1 MSEIIITSQNLSRF
15 SKRLQKSVE
24 KQLGQKITLTQAS
37 LLLANTFGVDSIHHL
52 QKKLESSNTKEH
64 LINNSSSEEADIISF
79 IEKYFNTNKSSKIFN
94 FSFSME
100 YHKKCFNLSAKSLK
114 YIDIEGFGI
123 YFGEQAD
130 YLQKELDRLELTK
143 DDINFI
149 NTLKN
154 KMRLDNV
161 PHSVYLGEKI
171 HAILGLKS
179 IDDSYDFKMN
189 HESNYKPISNYGLC
203 EKLFVKV
210 KESFF
215 EETGAPFNFGNDN
228 YAFIDLSDEKNFTF
242 YSTIEESMKNID
254 KNSII
259 IEFLTPI
266 NQSSTI
272 NPKSIYK
279 KQGIASFFIFPSNGN
294 LILSS
299 INTEINQE
307 FKKMNDYYYFLGMK
321 QFKEDSQQNIK
332 HILPINHPYKDDF
345 INGFEFMLD
354 EFKKYNQKFQKNK
367 TLK

>member
-1 MSEIIITSQNLSRF
+1 
-15 SKRLQKSVE
+15 
-24 KQLGQKITLTQAS
+24 
-37 LLLANTFGVDSIHHL
+37 
-52 QKKLESSNTKEH
+52 
-64 LINNSSSEEADIISF
+64 
-79 IEKYFNTNKSSKIFN
+79 
-94 FSFSME
+94 
-100 YHKKCFNLSAKSLK
+100 
-114 YIDIEGFGI
+114 
-123 YFGEQAD
+123 
-130 YLQKELDRLELTK
+130 
-143 DDINFI
+143 
-149 NTLKN
+149 
-154 KMRLDNV
+154 
-161 PHSVYLGEKI
+161 
-171 HAILGLKS
+171 
-179 IDDSYDFKMN
+179 
-189 HESNYKPISNYGLC
+189 
-203 EKLFVKV
+203 
-210 KESFF
+210 
-215 EETGAPFNFGNDN
+215 
-228 YAFIDLSDEKNFTF
+228 
-242 YSTIEESMKNID
+242 MKNID